1 MTRTPEA
8 LIQPELMTWA
18 RKSAG
23 YSPDQAAAKIRVAEE
38 RLIAWESGDQRPS
51 IAQLRAAAKV
61 YKRPLA
67 IFYLPEP
74 PVDYQPLTDFRRI
87 PEADLGK
94 LSPSLIATI
103 RRARALR
110 ENAIELR
117 EIADEPI
124 AASPT
129 LEINSSDP
137 EIVAE
142 LARTMLGVDIQ
153 DQFGWASPED
163 ALRSWTRAITELDVL
178 VFQAQSIARDEMRGF
193 SIFSDRLPLIVL
205 NGSDFPRGKI
215 FTLLHE
221 FTHVLLHADGVC
233 DVLPRRTIRRPSD
246 GVEVFCNQVAASILM
261 PNDPFRA
268 AAQSASTNDA
278 WDDQGLE
285 KLSSQ
290 FAVSQEAVVRRL
302 HGFGLVT
309 WEFMV
314 DKQRE
319 QKAAYR
325 DYRARLSGS
334 KGGPSPYTM
343 KIRDLGR
350 DYIELALN
358 AYYQRSITG
367 SVLSEFLEIKVN
379 NVPKLE
385 RALAQQKGRMG

>member
-8 LIQPELMTWA
+8 LIQPELMAWA

-23 YSPDQAAAKIRVAEE
+23 YSPDQAAAKIRVAKE

-51 IAQLRAAAKV
+51 IAQLRTAAKV

-94 LSPSLIATI
+94 LSPPLIATI

-110 ENAIELR
+110 ESAIELR

-129 LEINSSDP
+129 LEIDSSDP

-153 DQFGWASPED
+153 DQFGWARPED

-178 VFQAQSIARDEMRGF
+178 VLQAQSIAREEMRGF
-193 SIFSDRLPLIVL
+193 SISSDRLPLIVL
-205 NGSDFPRGKI
+205 NGSDFTRGKI

-233 DVLPRRTIRRPSD
+233 DVLPRRKIRRPSD
-246 GVEVFCNQVAASILM
+246 TVEVFCNQVAASILM

-268 AAQSASTNDA
+268 AAQSASTNGA
-278 WDDQGLE
+278 WDDLGLE

-309 WEFMV
+309 WEFMI

-325 DYRARLSGS
+325 DYRAKLSES